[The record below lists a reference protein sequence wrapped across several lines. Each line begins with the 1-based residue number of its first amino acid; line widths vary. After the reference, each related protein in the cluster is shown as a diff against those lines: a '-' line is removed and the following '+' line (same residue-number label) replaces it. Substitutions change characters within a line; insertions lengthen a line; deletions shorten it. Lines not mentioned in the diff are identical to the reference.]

1 MSGQGADAGL
11 HITVAS
17 RAEDLL
23 PALFEHLAD
32 RPTDPFAP
40 QYVVVPNVGISEWVQ
55 DRIADEFG
63 VAANVELLFPGRFR
77 AEMLGT
83 EARAEEWEPRNLL
96 WAVLETL
103 RSDPT
108 AAPGFASTD
117 RPLASARRIAELFD
131 RYAVYRPAMVRQWAT
146 GSDANHRVDDDW
158 TTLPDSYRWQP
169 DLWRRV
175 RERIGTPSRAEE
187 AERIAALLDARA
199 DALPPRVALFG
210 ATTLG
215 GPHAGIVKELARRA
229 RVDVMLLA
237 PSPRRSEGTAH
248 HPLVTT
254 WSVPSLETIASLA
267 NGAAEVHHVTPAPI
281 DGPMTHLRRVQGSIH
296 DDAAPDRT
304 ARTAKDLQR
313 LLAFGDGTIQVHGC
327 HGAVRQ
333 VEALRDAILHLMVDD
348 PTLAARDI
356 LVVAPDLERF
366 APLVGAVLGAEV
378 GGRLDLETHEYIG
391 SDRLVADLRDAS
403 LTGDSD
409 VATVVRSLMAVVS
422 GRATASEVLGL
433 LALEPVLA
441 ALARDDRAS
450 DDSGDDC
457 ATRIADEDLER
468 IARWTDRL
476 GIRWGLDGADRV
488 SEHYPTALELGT
500 WREAVDR
507 LLVGAFVR
515 IPTAREIAGVVPH
528 DDLTDQDL
536 RALGLL
542 TRLVDDLIELRNR
555 ARGRHSL
562 VAWSRTFTWIAD
574 RFLGSDGSVPG
585 AVEAFRAECAA
596 LERAGER
603 APLAEV
609 DGAEIVDVLV
619 AGLVGSRERR
629 APRRDSITVCSAL
642 PRRGVPARVVAILGF
657 DERAVQRA
665 ATDGDDILALH
676 REAGEPDRAL
686 EQRQSMLDAIL
697 AARDHLIITHDAHS
711 PRDNRRIP
719 PPIALEELLET
730 IADEVNPAAATADAR
745 PVVIEHTRQLTHP
758 VNLGA
763 DPSGGLVGRSVRDLV
778 RERPWTFEES
788 ANLALRATS
797 RKRDGVIPVFEP
809 EPEQAFKI
817 RDLADALTKPAYLY
831 LHDEL
836 GVTLPGDEPGPE
848 DDLAVWPD
856 ALLESV
862 LGRELLDAMGRGSAE
877 AWRQTRARLGGLPPG
892 EIATAALDA
901 TVRQVTELLA
911 KVPRTSGK
919 PRTVDIDLRI
929 GHGED
934 EFAINDRVDVV
945 GTMLLRVQFAKWDDA
960 RRVHPLI
967 ELACVMLTEQDK
979 DWMTTLVTRP
989 ATGNKTPVL
998 KTMRLEDPEG
1008 FLRFARDLRA
1018 AARRGPVG
1026 FLPRVA
1032 WALHGSPSTLA
1043 NALRRDLYDRYTLE
1057 LHGRLEVADLT
1068 QLSDFAAW
1076 ETRFTHATAGA
1087 RT

>member
-1 MSGQGADAGL
+1 MSGQGDDAGL

-17 RAEDLL
+17 RADDLL

-32 RPTDPFAP
+32 RPIDPFAP
-40 QYVVVPNVGISEWVQ
+40 QYIVVPNVGMSEWVQ

-63 VAANVELLFPGRFR
+63 IAANIELLFPGRFR

-96 WAVLETL
+96 WAVLEAL

-108 AAPGFASTD
+108 AAPGFASTE

-131 RYAVYRPAMVRQWAT
+131 RYAVYRPAMVRQWAA
-146 GSDANHRVDDDW
+146 GWDSNHRVGDDW

-169 DLWRRV
+169 ELWRRV

-187 AERIAALLDARA
+187 AEQIAALLDERA
-199 DALPPRVALFG
+199 VALPPRVALFG

-215 GPHAGIVKELARRA
+215 GSHAGVVKELARRA

-237 PSPRRSEGTAH
+237 PSPRRSEGAAN

-267 NGAAEVHHVTPAPI
+267 DGAAEVHHVTPAPT

-296 DDAAPDRT
+296 DDIAPDRT
-304 ARTAKDLQR
+304 ARTAKELQR

-348 PTLAARDI
+348 PTLRARDI
-356 LVVAPDLERF
+356 LVVVPDLERF

-378 GGRLDLETHEYIG
+378 GGRLDLETDEYIG

-403 LTGDSD
+403 LTGDAD

-441 ALARDDRAS
+441 ALAQDDRAS
-450 DDSGDDC
+450 DDSGDDR
-457 ATRIADEDLER
+457 ARSIADEDLER

-507 LLVGAFVR
+507 LLLGAFVR
-515 IPTAREIAGVVPH
+515 TPTAREISGVVPH

-555 ARGRHSL
+555 VRGRHSL
-562 VAWSRTFTWIAD
+562 VTWSRTSTWIAD
-574 RFLGSDGSVPG
+574 RFLGSDGGVPG
-585 AVEAFRAECAA
+585 AVEAFRAGCAA

-603 APLAEV
+603 SPLAEV

-619 AGLVGSRERR
+619 AGLVGPRERR
-629 APRRDSITVCSAL
+629 APRRDSITVCSTL

-686 EQRQSMLDAIL
+686 DQRQSMLDAIL

-730 IADEVNPAAATADAR
+730 IADEIDPDATKAR

-763 DPSGGLVGRSVRDLV
+763 DPSGDLVGRSVRDLV

-797 RKRDGVIPVFEP
+797 RERNGIIPVFEP

-817 RDLADALTKPAYLY
+817 RDLADALMKPAYLY

-836 GVTLPGDEPGPE
+836 GVTLRGDEAGPE

-862 LGRELLDAMGRGSAE
+862 LGRELLDAMGRGAAD
-877 AWRQTRARLGGLPPG
+877 AWFRTRARLGGLPPG
-892 EIATAALDA
+892 AIAEAAL
-901 TVRQVTELLA
+901 TVTAEQVEALR
-911 KVPRTSGK
+911 KVVPTVSGDS
-919 PRTVDIDLRI
+919 RTVEIDLRI
-929 GHGED
+929 GDGDD
-934 EFAINDRVDVV
+934 EFAINDQVEVV
-945 GTMLLRVQFAKWDDA
+945 GTTLLRVQFAKWDDA

-979 DWMTTLVTRP
+979 DWVTTLVTRP
-989 ATGNKTPVL
+989 APGNKTPVL

-1008 FLRFARDLRA
+1008 FLWFARDLRA

-1032 WALHGSPSTLA
+1032 WALDGSPTTLA
-1043 NALRRDLYDRYTLE
+1043 KALRRDLYDRYTLE
-1057 LHGRLEVADLT
+1057 LHGRLEVADLAT
-1068 QLSDFAAW
+1068 LPDFAAW
-1076 ETRFTHATAGA
+1076 QTRFKHATEGA